1 MWAAVGA
8 MEAELLKS
16 SYASSVMRELKTKL
30 INLARHRRA
39 VHPPSATLEHL
50 LARLC
55 QSRWR
60 DKDADEDENESEH
73 EDEDDE
79 CLLVAEESG

>member
-1 MWAAVGA
+1 M
-8 MEAELLKS
+8 
-16 SYASSVMRELKTKL
+16 
-30 INLARHRRA
+30 
-39 VHPPSATLEHL
+39 HPLSATWEHL

-60 DKDADEDENESEH
+60 DKDADEDDNENDKENES
-73 EDEDDE
+73 EDDE

>member
-1 MWAAVGA
+1 MGA

-55 QSRWR
+55 QSR
-60 DKDADEDENESEH
+60 
-73 EDEDDE
+73 
-79 CLLVAEESG
+79 